1 MRIKTIF
8 LYLAYAVTM
17 FFLIAYLRFPGETA
31 SRILGEHI
39 NRITP
44 KIQVELS
51 TVTPVIPP
59 GFKTANPVVTVL
71 DHNRFSLDSA
81 VVSPDI
87 LTLFSSTRKINF
99 KAAALNG
106 TVKGTISTPTDTAL
120 SPMTLLSEF
129 SGLEI
134 PKVYYSKGLI
144 DLEALFKL
152 SGTVEYTQNQPLGST
167 RAELHLTD
175 LKITILTPL
184 VQALGFSDFT
194 FTHVDITAA
203 MDNDQFEITRFS
215 APGDKLSI
223 TLTGTGTLKL
233 PMEKSQLNLKGEIRP
248 DPSHVAN
255 FAGISSVEV
264 LFQDTKNGGI
274 PFTVSGTVENPIFKL

>member
-1 MRIKTIF
+1 MRIKTIS

-31 SRILGEHI
+31 SRILGERI

-44 KIQVELS
+44 KIQLELS
-51 TVTPVIPP
+51 NVTPVIPP
-59 GFKTANPVVTVL
+59 GFKTANPVITVL
-71 DHNRFSLDSA
+71 DQNRFSLDSA

-129 SGLEI
+129 SDLEI

-184 VQALGFSDFT
+184 VQALGFSDIT

-264 LFQDTKNGGI
+264 LFQDTKNEGI

>member
-1 MRIKTIF
+1 MRIKTIS

-31 SRILGEHI
+31 SRILGERI

-51 TVTPVIPP
+51 NVTPVIPP
-59 GFKTANPVVTVL
+59 GFKTANPVITVL
-71 DHNRFSLDSA
+71 DQNRFSLDSA

-129 SGLEI
+129 SDLEI

-184 VQALGFSDFT
+184 VQALGFSDIT

-264 LFQDTKNGGI
+264 LFQDTKNEGI

>member
-1 MRIKTIF
+1 MRIKTIS
-8 LYLAYAVTM
+8 LYLTYAVTM

-31 SRILGEHI
+31 SRILGERI

-44 KIQVELS
+44 KLRVELS
-51 TVTPVIPP
+51 LVTPVIPL
-59 GFKTANPVVTVL
+59 GFRTASPVITL
-71 DHNRFSLDSA
+71 FNQNRFSLDSA
-81 VVSPDI
+81 IVSPDI
-87 LTLFSSTRKINF
+87 LTLFSPTRKINF

-106 TVKGTISTPTDTAL
+106 TVKGTLSTPTDTPL

-134 PKVYYSKGLI
+134 PKIHYSKGLI

-152 SGTVEYTQNQPLGST
+152 SGSVEYTQDQPLGSA
-167 RAELHLTD
+167 RAQLHLTD
-175 LKITILTPL
+175 LKLTILTPL

-194 FTHVDITAA
+194 FTHVDITAT
-203 MDNDQFEITRFS
+203 MDNDHFEITSFS

-223 TLTGTGTLKL
+223 TLTGTGTLES
-233 PMEKSQLNLKGEIRP
+233 PMEKSRLNLRGEIRP

-255 FAGISSVEV
+255 FASISSVEV
-264 LFQDTKNGGI
+264 LFQDSENGGI